1 VKGDK
6 KKEKKMLLSYR
17 DLNVWQNAMN
27 LVEDVY
33 KITANFPKEEKYGL
47 ISQIRRCSVS
57 ISSNISEGFMR
68 KSTKKYIQFMQIS
81 LGSLGELDTQME
93 IAVRLKFM
101 ESQKEFNEKLLLIR
115 KQLYGLV
122 KSLKTRL

>member
-1 VKGDK
+1 
-6 KKEKKMLLSYR
+6 MLLSYR

-57 ISSNISEGFMR
+57 IPSNISEGFMR
-68 KSTKKYIQFMQIS
+68 KSTKEYIQFIYIS

>member
-1 VKGDK
+1 
-6 KKEKKMLLSYR
+6 MILSYR
-17 DLNVWQNAMN
+17 DLNVWQNGMD

-47 ISQIRRCSVS
+47 TSQLRRCSVS
-57 ISSNISEGFMR
+57 IPSNIAEGFMR
-68 KSTKKYIQFMQIS
+68 KSTKEYIQFLYIS

-93 IAVRLKFM
+93 IAVRLSFI
-101 ESQKEFNEKLLLIR
+101 EWQKEFNEKWLIVR

-122 KSLKTRL
+122 KSLKNKL

>member
-57 ISSNISEGFMR
+57 IPSNISEGFMR
-68 KSTKKYIQFMQIS
+68 KSTKEFIYIS